1 MQFQQDA
8 TLRDVEKS
16 LQALESSEVLPSQT
30 LERLVAL
37 IEQIDKDI
45 ANASSSDALAALF
58 ILRARALI
66 LQARSLH
73 FLGRNDLARDKL
85 AEAKKELDAVPN
97 AARTEAFAFA
107 LARHEETLGIVKWM
121 DRDYEDAFRAL
132 DRAVQRYEAIG
143 KERERFN
150 AMNAKACVYASTGE
164 YAKALDLMLQIEK
177 FFEKI
182 GDKKKQ
188 AMLLHNISG
197 IYYES
202 GQNDIALETV
212 AKAIDALGDERSAQ
226 QIEMLNG
233 RGLMLMEAGRF
244 AEAEAD
250 FARALELSRFY
261 ERLDEQIIALS
272 GMGRIH
278 LEQGRLDDALR
289 TYQEA
294 AKIRP
299 SARGRNAGQDILKGL
314 GYIYEQRREWERAKA
329 CYRQMLSLAELDQ
342 SDRHFVDAFAGLCR
356 IAEAEGDYQA
366 ALDFHK
372 AMHRHAQSLSEKQ
385 SDDKFQ
391 RLKAAFL
398 ADQAR
403 KESEQLK
410 TLNAQLLKAHDALSH
425 IVSELELQ
433 KADVELQYSRIKS
446 LLAALPQG
454 ILIEDERRKTHFVNQ
469 RLLDLFE
476 IPGAP
481 DDFLEKSADRLRAF
495 VRHRVYESQ
504 ATRAYFE
511 NRFYEKKTELGR
523 EVKQRNGKIYEFSFI
538 PLFKQEHYRGCLWI
552 FEDITPRKTQERER
566 ELTIAKL
573 NEANEK
579 LQKAN
584 KLKDDLIA
592 IAVHDL
598 KNPLNVII
606 GFSELMLAEKDPDSM
621 RAYAQSVKRSATRMF
636 SLVEDL
642 LNSAKSEKDDA
653 LALSPTNANQVLRY
667 VVANQEVLAREKKIQ
682 LRLDER
688 AECVINADPAKLYEI
703 FENLL
708 SNAVKYSPVG
718 SAVTITIEKLSV
730 DQSRMR
736 RKTDIE
742 RAQAGVAR
750 VAIKD
755 EGQGLSEE
763 DISKLFQPFQKLSA
777 KPTGNE
783 HSTGLGLYIVKNL
796 VEKHHGKAWAES
808 EGKGKG
814 ATFFLE
820 FPAIE

>member
-1 MQFQQDA
+1 MRFQQDA
-8 TLRDVEKS
+8 TLRDVDKS
-16 LQALESSEVLPSQT
+16 LQELESSEVLPSQT
-30 LERLVAL
+30 LERLEAL
-37 IEQIDKDI
+37 IKQIEQDI
-45 ANASSSDALAALF
+45 ASGSSSDALAALL

-66 LQARSLH
+66 HQARCLH
-73 FLGRNDLARDKL
+73 FLGRNDLAREKL
-85 AEAKKELDAVPN
+85 AEAEKELDRVPN
-97 AARTEAFAFA
+97 AHRTEDFAFA
-107 LARHEETLGIVKWM
+107 LARYEETLGVVKWM
-121 DRDYEDAFRAL
+121 NRDYEDAFRAL
-132 DRAVQRYEAIG
+132 DRAIQRYETIG

-164 YAKALDLMLQIEK
+164 YAKALELMLQIEK

-202 GQNDIALETV
+202 GQNDIALETI
-212 AKAIDALGDERSAQ
+212 AKAINALGDERSAQ

-233 RGLMLMEAGRF
+233 RGLMLLEAERF

-250 FARALELSRFY
+250 FARALDLSRFY

-272 GMGRIH
+272 GIGRIY

-294 AKIRP
+294 ANIRP

-314 GYIYEQRREWERAKA
+314 GYIYEQKREWERAKA

-342 SDRHFVDAFAGLCR
+342 SDRHFVDAFAGLSR
-356 IAEAEGDYQA
+356 IAEAEGDYKA
-366 ALDFHK
+366 ALDLHK
-372 AMHRHAQSLSEKQ
+372 SMHRHAQSLSEKQ
-385 SDDKFQ
+385 SDEKFQ

-433 KADVELQYSRIKS
+433 KADVELQYSRIKG

-454 ILIEDERRKTHFVNQ
+454 VLIEDERRKTHFVNQ

-495 VRHRVYESQ
+495 VRHRVYDSQ

-523 EVKQRNGKIYEFSFI
+523 EVKQLNGKIYEFSFI
-538 PLFKQEHYRGCLWI
+538 PLFRQERYRGCLWI

-573 NEANEK
+573 NEANET

-606 GFSELMLAEKDPDSM
+606 GFSELMLAENDPESI
-621 RAYAQSVKRSATRMF
+621 RSYAQSVKRSATRMF
-636 SLVEDL
+636 SLVDDL
-642 LNSAKSEKDDA
+642 LKSAKSEKEKLE
-653 LALSPTNANQVLRY
+653 LAPANVNQVLRH
-667 VVANQEVLAREKKIQ
+667 VVANQEVLARAKKIQ
-682 LRLDER
+682 LRLHER
-688 AECVINADPAKLYEI
+688 AECKINADPAKLYEI

-708 SNAVKYSPVG
+708 SNAIKYSPVG
-718 SAVTITIEKLSV
+718 KAVTITIEKLSV
-730 DQSRMR
+730 VQSRMR

-755 EGQGLSEE
+755 EGQGLTAE
-763 DISKLFQPFQKLSA
+763 DMQRLFQPFQKLSA

-808 EGKGKG
+808 EGRGKG